1 MLQPGKADNY
11 LKGNGHARWVRRH
24 HRNMTIAHSDT
35 DLSAAGFG
43 QALRHWR
50 DVRRFSQLE
59 LALEADV
66 SARHISFLESGRA
79 KPSREMVLQLADALM
94 LPRGTRN
101 ALLAQA
107 GFSNAFPSTPLES
120 GQIAPLMHAL
130 LSMMD
135 KHAPYPAML
144 CDSHWNV
151 LQASPS
157 ARALLAPFHSGEAPM
172 NVVNMLCDKDKLG
185 DFIVNYDE
193 VMWEMLGR
201 VRLEALEASGD
212 PHLITMEAKLRL
224 ILRDSPQS
232 PEKPRRPLVPIQ
244 VRALGTTLSF
254 LTAIAHFGTSEDVVV
269 RDLRLELLFPADE
282 QTRQAF
288 GQ

>member
-1 MLQPGKADNY
+1 MTETIDDND
-11 LKGNGHARWVRRH
+11 NQ
-24 HRNMTIAHSDT
+24 
-35 DLSAAGFG
+35 AAGFG

-50 DVRRFSQLE
+50 NVRRFSQLE

-66 SARHISFLESGRA
+66 SSRHLSFLESGRA

-101 ALLAQA
+101 GLLAQA
-107 GFSNAFPSTPLES
+107 GFASAFPSTPLES
-120 GQIAPLMHAL
+120 SQIAPLLQAL

-151 LQASPS
+151 LQANPS
-157 ARALLAPFHSGEAPM
+157 AQALLAPFHSSNSPM
-172 NVVNMLCDKDKLG
+172 NVVDMLCDKDKLG

-212 PHLITMEAKLRL
+212 PQLIAMEAKLRL

-244 VRALGTTLSF
+244 LRAMGTTLSF

-282 QTRQAF
+282 QTRRAF